1 MFNVISVTLGI
12 ISYCI
17 NPIIG
22 FIVLTIILLKNF
34 IIDKDNIFNKFI
46 YALIL
51 LLPFYTQKFISSG
64 NSEFFNYFFLTLI
77 IFLIFIIIKLNG
89 KVNNVPIFIS
99 ILLLISIC
107 FIRSFFVQNVLDTMQ
122 IFFSFTLMIIIPYF
136 VYCYLK
142 QNKDK
147 LKEINIDKYVNTY
160 IQTVVATSI
169 SLIISYI
176 TYNISGIEIGN
187 VEVFSSSV
195 GADRINFNLLF
206 VSYSALSAYL
216 ATGLML
222 IVVKLFKKVKLSMI
236 FSIII
241 VTVATAL
248 TSSKTGIVSA
258 AIVVVIMLLT
268 NFNVKKINLKKLIIM
283 LLVVVVVV
291 SGIIILTGTRY
302 DDIIN
307 DNGRFQRIENNIE
320 ALKTNPVWGVGFHDN
335 PEILSLA
342 HNFLVEYLVQTGIIC
357 FAIIIY
363 ILFKLLKFT
372 YKSQY
377 KYALWCALIAN
388 LFFTCLHGQKCF
400 IILCI
405 IIIADALKSSYKED
419 NINEN

>member
-17 NPIIG
+17 SPIVG
-22 FIVLTIILLKNF
+22 FIVLTLILLKNF
-34 IIDKDNIFNKFI
+34 IIDKDNIFNRFI

-51 LLPFYTQKFISSG
+51 LLPFYTQKFISDG

-77 IFLIFIIIKLNG
+77 VFLVFVIIKING
-89 KVNNVPIFIS
+89 KVNSVPVFIS
-99 ILLLISIC
+99 VLFLLIIC
-107 FIRSFFVQNVLDTMQ
+107 FIRSLFVDDIDTMQ
-122 IFFSFTLMIIIPYF
+122 IFCSFALMIIIPYF

-147 LKEINIDKYVNTY
+147 LKEINVDKYVNTY
-160 IQTVVATSI
+160 IQTVIATSI
-169 SLIISYI
+169 ALIISYMA
-176 TYNISGIEIGN
+176 YNISGIELGN
-187 VEVFSSSV
+187 IEVFSGGGGTERV
-195 GADRINFNLLF
+195 NFNLLF

-216 ATGLML
+216 ATGLIL
-222 IVVKLFKKVKLSMI
+222 IVVKLFKKVKLSMM
-236 FSIII
+236 FAIII
-241 VTVATAL
+241 VTIATAL
-248 TSSKTGIVSA
+248 TSSKTGIVTA
-258 AIVVVIMLLT
+258 AIVVVIMLVT
-268 NFNVKKINLKKLIIM
+268 SFNVRKINLKKLIMM

-320 ALKTNPVWGVGFHDN
+320 LFKENPIWGLGFHDN
-335 PEILSLA
+335 PEILLLA

-357 FAIIIY
+357 FAIMLY

-377 KYALWCALIAN
+377 KYAMWCALIAN

-400 IILCI
+400 VILCI
-405 IIIADALKSSYKED
+405 IIIADALKSSNKEE